1 MLNCNVCC
9 LPHKY
14 NGELN
19 RQNNNIYAIE
29 QKPCPRID
37 VIFTMLT
44 ECVTSCCQIGGL
56 TWLLDSWIGSSLTF
70 SALMFR
76 MILIWAQSIRPWW
89 HPGRPQ
95 AASRQYGLYFAVSF
109 SCQTVTNKNIL
120 IWYLYFG
127 HRSTAV
133 DRQYIGK
140 FESSQR
146 SDFATVAAGLGWL
159 WRGLLTVAGAGQA
172 EQPGPAGSR
181 KSVLLLL
188 PRCGRGPEPRAV
200 VSPAQVT

>member
-1 MLNCNVCC
+1 M
-9 LPHKY
+9 
-14 NGELN
+14 N

-76 MILIWAQSIRPWW
+76 MILIWAQSIRSWW

-127 HRSTAV
+127 HRSTLQRWI
-133 DRQYIGK
+133 DNIL
-140 FESSQR
+140 ESWRVRNDQILRR
-146 SDFATVAAGLGWL
+146 SLLAWAGCD
-159 WRGLLTVAGAGQA
+159 
-172 EQPGPAGSR
+172 E
-181 KSVLLLL
+181 
-188 PRCGRGPEPRAV
+188 CDEHY
-200 VSPAQVT
+200 SP